1 MRGSLKQRSQGRWA
15 IILDVRD
22 PQTGQRKRRW
32 FSFAGSRREAET
44 ERARLITELEKG
56 TAAEPSR
63 LTVAAFLE
71 KWLEYIK
78 PQVAPKTV
86 ERYTGLIRAN
96 IVPAIGTVRLSKL
109 QPITISAA
117 YSAALAHLA
126 PRTVQHMH
134 RCLSQ
139 ALKQAVRWR
148 PLPRNPCDDC
158 GPPRVERRDMKVWD
172 VETISTALELSR
184 SWRVHIPVVL
194 AALCG
199 LRRGEIAAL
208 RWRHV
213 DLDRAQLSVIES
225 AEQTKNGVRLKSP
238 KNGKGRTVALPAIVV
253 SELRAHRLRQ
263 AQDLLQLGV
272 RLNDETFICAR
283 EDGEALQPNS
293 IGHAWDRFLAS
304 TKLPRIRFHDLR
316 HSHATIMLK
325 SNIHPK
331 IVSERLGHSRVA
343 LTMDTY
349 SHVIPGMQEGAA
361 AAIDAAFGTALDE
374 SR

>member
-361 AAIDAAFGTALDE
+361 AAIDAAFGTALDK